1 VEKVLNLRFVK
12 TPGSIPLPPG
22 VSRQFKVFSGE
33 ESLKGAPAMTF
44 DLDKPHMRGVTSI
57 HLEAGPGWS
66 LECTARAGTGSWDL
80 KSETGVSIGRI
91 SGRGSL
97 RKGWKLELPG
107 GGADY
112 ELADPDSVARQT
124 VRTMLG
130 GDTEAMV
137 LLESGELAGT
147 LTRKHRDQSQGRK
160 AGLLAGLKRFVTGRD
175 WVLDIQQ
182 QNGGRE
188 LADRETLI
196 ALASLGLVAIVNLDL
211 STAD

>member
-1 VEKVLNLRFVK
+1 MRFVK

-33 ESLKGAPAMTF
+33 ESLDGAPAMTF
-44 DLDKPHMRGVTSI
+44 DLDKAHMRGVTSI
-57 HLEAGPGWS
+57 HLEAGPDWS
-66 LECTARAGTGSWDL
+66 LGRTAKVGTGSWDL
-80 KSETGVSIGRI
+80 TSETGVCIGRVL
-91 SGRGSL
+91 GRGSL
-97 RKGWKLELPG
+97 KKGWKLELPG
-107 GGADY
+107 GGVDY

-124 VRTMLG
+124 VRAMLG
-130 GDTEAMV
+130 GDTEALV
-137 LLESGELAGT
+137 LLENGVLAGT
-147 LTRKHRDQSQGRK
+147 LTRKHRDQSQGKK

-188 LADRETLI
+188 LAGRETLI